1 MTAAHEDEL
10 PALRQL
16 EKAGQQDKRRS
27 RRHLEARLEVS
38 GSDRMRDCEPH
49 WAFFTFFLANNIAH
63 LGQHFPCVT
72 HIHT

>member
-1 MTAAHEDEL
+1 MTTAHEDEL

-38 GSDRMRDCEPH
+38 G
-49 WAFFTFFLANNIAH
+49 
-63 LGQHFPCVT
+63 QHFPCVT